1 MRIIILQYDACFLGE
16 HRKLGKKIAGIRS
29 EEIKMERKIGILA
42 SCINGCTEIETLQR
56 IKDNGFD
63 SFFSSEKNTKM
74 EYVSALKNEAMK
86 LGLDYEFIHGPFKG
100 INDMW
105 TSEEEPAIFNAFKSA
120 IDAAS
125 NAGVKVVVA
134 HVSSSFYP
142 PQISPLGIA
151 RFDAWV
157 EYAEKKG
164 VIIALENL
172 RRLGNFAY
180 LMDRYEDNSYV
191 KYCYDSGHEHCF
203 TVRVPFLPIYGDR
216 LICTHLHDN
225 FGQDKMLAN
234 GGDTHLLPFDGNIDF
249 AKVMR
254 ELKEVDYCGSLMLE
268 VSNGIYPDLSAD
280 TFLKRAYERA
290 KKMSELRIDD

>member
-1 MRIIILQYDACFLGE
+1 
-16 HRKLGKKIAGIRS
+16 
-29 EEIKMERKIGILA
+29 MERKIGILA

-74 EYVSALKNEAMK
+74 EYVAALKNEAIK

-105 TSEEEPAIFNAFKSA
+105 TSAEEPAIFNAFKSA

-142 PQISPLGIA
+142 PQISHLGIA

-180 LMDRYEDNSYV
+180 LMDRYEDNPYV
-191 KYCYDSGHEHCF
+191 KYCYDSGHEHCY

-225 FGQDKMLAN
+225 FGQDRTSVD
-234 GGDTHLLPFDGNIDF
+234 GGDSHLLPFDGNIDF
-249 AKVMR
+249 DEVMCNLAKSG
-254 ELKEVDYCGSLMLE
+254 YQGSLMLE
-268 VSNGIYPDLSAD
+268 VFSSIYPNMTAD
-280 TFLKRAYERA
+280 EFMKTAYERA
-290 KKMSELRIDD
+290 QKMLKLLEKYER